1 MIDKKELY
9 EENYLL
15 MTSLFVSLEEIK
27 KMSDFERKSLV
38 EADGNW
44 TAWMTFGIVRP
55 ADITPDDVEIF
66 YHFTPSRDKQ
76 GNSTLNKLDP
86 NEVLLKID
94 NPNKT
99 QSGVSGFEIFGG
111 MYTLKLP
118 VATFGNKGFY
128 TIIIKPVE
136 IRTKIVDCGVLSA
149 FPDTKGLLFDLATV
163 PTNFT
168 NRFENNGL
176 VGYRIEY
183 LNMLPSAD
191 AKINN
196 FFRVITSNN
205 RAEPVNQN
213 LTNSSQK
220 AIRYSFNDNSTLTFC
235 TVSPGSASNVKPNAI
250 PNIGEPNQ
258 QVIITNTFFNPFMI
272 EVEMVQHDIE
282 TLAFALFG
290 NQTKSLEDG
299 IYTIYNFNNDIYKQ
313 YNLFEIKDKF
323 SGTPLYEVREEKTS
337 IDFTKSFTNITT
349 I

>member
-1 MIDKKELY
+1 MATGTY
-9 EENYLL
+9 
-15 MTSLFVSLEEIK
+15 
-27 KMSDFERKSLV
+27 
-38 EADGNW
+38 
-44 TAWMTFGIVRP
+44 GIVRP
-55 ADITPDDVEIF
+55 ADITPDDVEVF
-66 YHFTPSRDKQ
+66 YHFTPSRDKI
-76 GNSTLNKLDP
+76 GNTALIKLDP
-86 NEVLLKID
+86 NDVLIKMD
-94 NPNKT
+94 NPNKV

-118 VATFGNKGFY
+118 VATFGVKGFY

-149 FPDTKGLLFDLATV
+149 FPDVKGLVFDLATI
-163 PTNFT
+163 PNNFL

-183 LNMLPSAD
+183 LNTNTSASD
-191 AKINN
+191 AKLNN
-196 FFRVITSNN
+196 FFRIITSNN
-205 RAEPVNQN
+205 RCEPVNQN

-220 AIRYSFNDNSTLTFC
+220 AIRYRFNDNSTLTYC
-235 TVSPGSASNVKPNAI
+235 TVSPGSASNVKPNAL
-250 PNIGEPNQ
+250 PFIGSPNQ
-258 QVIITNTFFNPFMI
+258 QVIITNTFFNPIMI

-313 YNLFEIKDKF
+313 YNLYEIKDKF
-323 SGTPLYEVREEKTS
+323 TGKPLYEVREERTS
-337 IDFTKSFTNITT
+337 IDFTKTFANVTT